1 MATINLKFGAEDFSS
16 LCVNDYVYYVNTT
29 QAGAYKVN
37 NNTAKLL
44 GPVKQFSKAIP
55 TVTKF
60 FNIDEEHYRQFTLS
74 SNIVQ
79 NSILNQARSN
89 YTTNISDASVAAMNS
104 AGFLTADFGDGTQNT
119 IKIGDTFEN
128 VIINGTNVI
137 STLSSFIKI
146 GGYLGFQFSSNIS
159 NTDSIGLNFRIN
171 GPNYKKL
178 FTGFTSGISVG
189 MFASGTN
196 LPVIEGTTTPTLTV
210 SSVVENVSITL
221 SGPARTINSS
231 AEQITFSHDNTVT
244 TKPFEVLVHVPNQ
257 DITPPHNS
265 NNPYYFFV
273 KDTSVNTSGLLGYYA
288 EVKLSNN
295 STSKAELFSIGTE
308 IFESSK

>member
-1 MATINLKFGAEDFSS
+1 MNLKFGAEDFSS

-55 TVTKF
+55 TVTQI

-74 SNIVQ
+74 SNVVQ
-79 NSILNQARSN
+79 NSVLNQARSN
-89 YTTNISDASVAAMNS
+89 YTANLSITDATVAAMNS
-104 AGFLTADFGDGTQNT
+104 AGFLTTDFGDGTQNT

-128 VIINGTNVI
+128 VITNDTNVI

-146 GGYLGFQFSSNIS
+146 GGFLGFQFSSNIS
-159 NTDSIGLNFRIN
+159 NTNGVGLNFRIN
-171 GPNYKKL
+171 GSNYKKL

-196 LPVIEGTTTPTLTV
+196 LPGGSTPTLTV
-210 SSVVENVSITL
+210 SSIVENVSITL
-221 SGPARTINSS
+221 SGPARTVNSS

-244 TKPFEVLVHVPNQ
+244 AKPFEVLVHVPNQ
-257 DITPPHNS
+257 GITPPDNN